1 MWYQSKARLYKLLFA
16 PLLFCALAL
25 SFFALASQPSP
36 AHAQTAR
43 PTHVIVISLDGARP
57 DAILQAQT
65 PNIQALAQRGAVDWT
80 AQTVFPPVTLP
91 AHVSMLTGLEVSAHG
106 VNWNDNDPSRD
117 VLPSPTFVTL
127 AQQAG
132 YRTAMVVGKEI
143 FRQVNQTAD
152 TDYTFAR
159 RGDGSVADR
168 VIELLHADYQIIFA
182 HFPNPDFYG
191 HSTGWRSD
199 DYQYELSNTDWNVGR
214 ILTTLDE
221 LGLTDETLVILTADH
236 GGHGTVHGSDI
247 PEDMNI
253 PWIATG
259 QGISPGT
266 ILDDARVTETAA
278 TVLAALGLPQ
288 PEGMVGRAIIE
299 TFNVIDV

>member
-1 MWYQSKARLYKLLFA
+1 MAKYQPTAVCYKLFFA
-16 PLLFCALAL
+16 PLLLCVFAL
-25 SFFALASQPSP
+25 SFFMFSSHPSR
-36 AHAQTAR
+36 AQTTHL
-43 PTHVIVISLDGARP
+43 THVIVISLDGARP

-91 AHVSMLTGLEVSAHG
+91 AHVSMLTGLDVSAHG
-106 VNWNDNDPSRD
+106 VNWNDNDPSHG

-143 FRQVNQTAD
+143 FWQVNQMAD

-159 RGDGSVADR
+159 RGDGSVVDR
-168 VIELLHADYQIIFA
+168 VIELLQADYQVIFA
-182 HFPNPDFYG
+182 HFPNPDYFG
-191 HSTGWRSD
+191 HSTGWMSD
-199 DYQYELSNTDWNVGR
+199 VYQYELSNTDWNVGR
-214 ILTTLDE
+214 ILTALDE
-221 LGLTDETLVILTADH
+221 LGLTNETLVILTADH

-253 PWIATG
+253 PWIAAG
-259 QGISPGT
+259 PGIVPST
-266 ILDDARVTETAA
+266 ILHDARVTDTAA

-288 PEGMVGRAIIE
+288 PEGMAGRPIVEA
-299 TFNVIDV
+299 FDRFGV